1 MSLPWRL
8 LLLSFMASQTVSAQS
23 LQYSRH
29 LVRHPNADGMQ
40 LVTNVE
46 GYHHLISC
54 SRDEKPLINIFNRQ
68 LGFISRQEINI
79 SIQEK
84 TKISL
89 LPFKNYYLLYFNTP
103 GSDQHRFIK
112 ISGDGSQKDIS
123 ALILKNPISVGSTF
137 QLLNNEDQL
146 ALMTTVYFDSLKTLS
161 CTIIKFNEQYNAVQS
176 ISIPLP
182 YYAEKE
188 RWRQLSLHH
197 NEILG
202 LKEKKSASGE
212 NILELVSINLLSK
225 KLIAKEFSSGSS
237 KFYSPSFRINKAD
250 STIIV
255 SSILPQSNGKKGIQQ
270 VVFLSRLRFSLE
282 ELAPPALIRPDP
294 GEEPALTLLMVEN
307 SSAGWAGFSSNYF
320 YEKGN
325 YQAPLNNNYWIYE
338 MSTASATG
346 VSLYPYSYPLS
357 SLSVPAHG
365 TYSPTGKIKL
375 ALLQNNLK
383 PFRSL
388 LLKPYKDAS
397 PLEGRH
403 YINFSINETP
413 YLLLAQNI
421 LRKKSG
427 LALVHINDKKEIT
440 VTDTRASTQY
450 EYLLELLKLADENHI
465 IVPFS
470 NKKEIGLLK
479 INIKSYVE
487 ENNQN

>member
-1 MSLPWRL
+1 MQLIWRL
-8 LLLSFMASQTVSAQS
+8 ILLSFLINTNIAAQS

-40 LVTNVE
+40 LVANVD

-54 SRDEKPLINIFNRQ
+54 SRDEKPVIDIFNQQ

-79 SIQEK
+79 TIQEK
-84 TKISL
+84 TKISVL
-89 LPFKNYYLLYFNTP
+89 QFKKHYLLYFNNHGTA
-103 GSDQHRFIK
+103 QHRFIN
-112 ISGDGSQKDIS
+112 ISGDGRQKDIS
-123 ALILKNPISVGSTF
+123 AIILKNPINPGSTF

-146 ALMTTVYFDSLKTLS
+146 ALMTTVYFDSSKTLT
-161 CTIIKFNEQYNAVQS
+161 CTIIRFNEQYTATQS

-182 YYAEKE
+182 YDPERE
-188 RWRQLSLHH
+188 RWRQLSLHN
-197 NEILG
+197 NELLG

-212 NILELVSINLLSK
+212 YILELVSINLLSK

-255 SSILPQSNGKKGIQQ
+255 SSNLPQSNGKKGIQQ
-270 VVFLSRLRFSLE
+270 VIFLSRLRFSLE

-294 GEEPALTLLMVEN
+294 GEELALTLLMVEN
-307 SSAGWAGFSSNYF
+307 SSAGWAGFSSNYL
-320 YEKGN
+320 YEQGN
-325 YQAPLNNNYWIYE
+325 YQTPADNYWVYE
-338 MSTASATG
+338 KNTAYASG

-357 SLSVPAHG
+357 SQPAPAPG
-365 TYSPTGKIKL
+365 NYYPTGKIKL

-383 PFRSL
+383 PFRSR

-427 LALVHINDKKEIT
+427 LALVHINDKKEIII
-440 VTDTRASTQY
+440 TDTRASTQY
-450 EYLLELLKLADENHI
+450 EYLLEILKLVDENHI

-479 INIKSYVE
+479 INIKSYVD

>member
-1 MSLPWRL
+1 MSLPLRL
-8 LLLSFMASQTVSAQS
+8 LLLSLIATHFLSGQA

-40 LVTNVE
+40 LVADVDGT
-46 GYHHLISC
+46 HHLISC
-54 SRDEKPLINIFNRQ
+54 SRGEKPVIDIFNRQ
-68 LGFISRQEINI
+68 LGYISRKEIEI
-79 SIQEK
+79 TIHEK
-84 TKISL
+84 TKISVL
-89 LPFKNYYLLYFNTP
+89 SFKKYYLLYFNNQ
-103 GSDQHRFIK
+103 GSAQHRFIK

-123 ALILKNPISVGSTF
+123 AIILKNPISTGTSF
-137 QLLNNEDQL
+137 ELLNNEDQL
-146 ALMTTVYFDSLKTLS
+146 ALMTTVYYDTLKTLT
-161 CTIIKFNEQYNAVQS
+161 CTIIKFNEQYTATQS

-182 YYAEKE
+182 YDAERE

-197 NEILG
+197 NELLG
-202 LKEKKSASGE
+202 LKEKKSARGE
-212 NILELVSINLLSK
+212 NILELVSINLLTK

-255 SSILPQSNGKKGIQQ
+255 SSILPQSIGKKGTQQ
-270 VVFLSRLRFSLE
+270 VIFLSRLRFSLE
-282 ELAPPALIRPDP
+282 ELAPPALLRPDR
-294 GEEPALTLLMVEN
+294 GEELALTLLMVEN

-320 YEKGN
+320 YEKVN
-325 YQAPLNNNYWIYE
+325 YQAPANDYWIYE
-338 MSTASATG
+338 KNTAFATG
-346 VSLYPYSYPLS
+346 VTLYPYSYPLT
-357 SLSVPAHG
+357 SLSAPAPG
-365 TYSPTGKIKL
+365 TYYPTGKIKL
-375 ALLQNNLK
+375 ALLQTNLK
-383 PFRSL
+383 PLQTR
-388 LLKPYKDAS
+388 LLKPYKDVS

-403 YINFSINETP
+403 YINFSIYDKP

-427 LALVHINDKKEIT
+427 LALVHINDKNEIIL
-440 VTDTRASTQY
+440 TDTRASTQY
-450 EYLLELLKLADENHI
+450 EYLLELLKQVDENHI